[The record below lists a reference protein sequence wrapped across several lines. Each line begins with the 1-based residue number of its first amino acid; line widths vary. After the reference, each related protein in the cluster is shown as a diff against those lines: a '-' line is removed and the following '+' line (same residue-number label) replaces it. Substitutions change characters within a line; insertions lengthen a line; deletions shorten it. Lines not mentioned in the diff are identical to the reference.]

1 MGDQPAATTAK
12 ETTVPGKQRVQFDTP
27 IGRIT
32 TIPLDQA
39 KAEAIAAEAKAAN
52 ATDVTVTDAQ

>member
-1 MGDQPAATTAK
+1 M
-12 ETTVPGKQRVQFDTP
+12 PGKQRVQFDTP